1 MSNTSES
8 KVLVNLYDCRD
19 MWNDFFI
26 DHIVKLKTPEN
37 AELIKKSVAENPASA
52 KETKGKVPVINCVT
66 ENPASRKLEVL
77 IPT

>member
-8 KVLVNLYDCRD
+8 KVLANLYDRMD

-37 AELIKKSVAENPASA
+37 AELIQSLMITFSEIKTISEKIGRF
-52 KETKGKVPVINCVT
+52 KELTNEGLND
-66 ENPASRKLEVL
+66 
-77 IPT
+77 

>member
-8 KVLVNLYDCRD
+8 KILDNLYDRRG

-37 AELIKKSVAENPASA
+37 AELIQSLMVTFSEIKTISEKIGRL
-52 KETKGKVPVINCVT
+52 KELTNEGLN
-66 ENPASRKLEVL
+66 N
-77 IPT
+77 

>member
-8 KVLVNLYDCRD
+8 KVLANLYDRRD

-37 AELIKKSVAENPASA
+37 AELIQSLMVTFSEIKTISEKIGRL
-52 KETKGKVPVINCVT
+52 KELTNEGLND
-66 ENPASRKLEVL
+66 
-77 IPT
+77 